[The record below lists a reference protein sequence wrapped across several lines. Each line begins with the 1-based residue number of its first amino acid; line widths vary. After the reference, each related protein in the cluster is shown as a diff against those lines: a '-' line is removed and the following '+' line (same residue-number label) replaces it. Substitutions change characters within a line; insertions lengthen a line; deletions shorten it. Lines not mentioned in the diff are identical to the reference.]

1 MVSKGKKALAAVFV
15 AVAIGVAISSVVQV
29 GRAYEQRSLYSYLLK
44 TGDADAVSVAAL
56 KHVEGARS
64 QGLMVAAQLVTASL
78 LLGAVLGVFVARV
91 VTRGR
96 THRMD

>member
-1 MVSKGKKALAAVFV
+1 MVSKGEKALAAVFV
-15 AVAIGVAISSVVQV
+15 AVAIGVAISVVQV

-44 TGDADAVSVAAL
+44 TGDADAASVPAL

-64 QGLMVAAQLVTASL
+64 QGLMVAAQLATASL

-96 THRMD
+96 TRRMG